1 MSDIGGKY
9 TFNVKVKKNSETW
22 SWDKKENPKFSLLNK
37 GIYKWNFSPSTFALC
52 HITKN
57 IDKYNPVRWKA
68 LTNSQALWHQP
79 PSSVFMSIT
88 CAFPMLIQSILT
100 VHKKHLWILSTG
112 RVIHRGNGIYVNEF
126 SREMV
131 IFFFFFFFQ
140 KPVHKDTYRTYSAR
154 AGTLELL
161 VLIIWTRKETQ
172 GQRDRLSLTHEKSVH
187 AAPQH
192 FITGRE

>member
-1 MSDIGGKY
+1 MEG
-9 TFNVKVKKNSETW
+9 N
-22 SWDKKENPKFSLLNK
+22 
-37 GIYKWNFSPSTFALC
+37 YKWNFSQFKCYSWFYFPAFFSPSTFALC

-131 IFFFFFFFQ
+131 IFFFFFQ